1 MRRQLSILLFL
12 LLCLSSVCARNVR
25 IYGYVVDSDNRGIE
39 LANVYEIGSTPSLPA
54 REGENGTTTNKNGYY
69 ELMLM
74 EPSDTITLVFSMVG
88 YTTVYQRIVLEQGTS
103 TVRPGDRTSLD
114 DVLNVNVEMAT
125 SEEWLEEVE
134 VRGVKRQ
141 TTMMDH
147 IDATTS
153 RVMPDATGG
162 SIESLLITFAGVNQN
177 NELSSQYNVRG
188 GSFDENV
195 VYVNG
200 IEVHRP
206 LLIRSGQQEG
216 LSFVNPSMVENVEF
230 SAGGYGAQYG
240 DKMASVLDIRY
251 KQPERFEGSLSASLL
266 GASVYVGTTTTAN
279 AERPSNDYKT
289 TDAVRPSDDCP
300 TTALSDRAF
309 YPDKSGSRCPT
320 DIVSNVNQSFS
331 EAVGQQ
337 SGRTAKRSDSKAVGV
352 SFSQMHGIR
361 YKTSQYMLGSLATA
375 GNYQPNYFDYQTMLT
390 WEINRDKTADAERP
404 SNQSDSGAV
413 GQQSGRTAERSDSKA
428 VGAGRGSW
436 KTSFLGN
443 VSVNDYVFQPDSMS
457 ESWGGLDAKHLNIWY
472 DGQEKDRFVTAF
484 AALSTGGQ
492 VSREVSIGFDA
503 SGFYTNERET
513 YDITGEYVLSNK
525 SLDAENPDMGSGRP
539 GEMVDPS
546 GQTDVLGTGKYH
558 QHARNRLEAGVATLS
573 HHGEWKR
580 GQNSLTWGVSAQGEW
595 IRDHISEWEWRDSA
609 GYSLPN
615 NGQDMLLY
623 YAMQGDSSM
632 QSARVQGYVQNTHK
646 WNTDKGQ
653 VILTVGGRLQ
663 WWSWTNEVLP
673 SPRASLVYIP
683 GWKRDF
689 SFRLATG
696 LYYQA
701 PFYKELRDTLTGADG
716 VTRISLTRDLKAQR
730 SVHVVLG
737 GDYYFRAWGRPFK
750 FTAEAYYKYIDRMES
765 YTVDNVRVRYS
776 GKNDS
781 EGYAAGLDLKLY
793 GELVPGADS
802 WISFSVMSA
811 KQRLLDRPDLGW
823 IPSPQEQ
830 RYSFSMLFQDYVP
843 QFPQLKFHLKML
855 WSDGMPFAA
864 PRDYASMKTLRMS
877 DYRRIDIGATYA
889 FNAKTAKFMRAPS
902 AKHVAEWA
910 IQFEVFNLV
919 GWKNVNSYFWV
930 SDAYGQQWA
939 SPNYLTGRRYNLK
952 LTVDLK

>member
-1 MRRQLSILLFL
+1 MGALY
-12 LLCLSSVCARNVR
+12 ARNVR

-39 LANVYEIGSTPSLPA
+39 LANVVSIQDAGLRTQDKKLHSADSETSETNVISPSSFILDLSSQQ
-54 REGENGTTTNKNGYY
+54 EGTTTNRNGYY
-69 ELMLM
+69 ELVLM
-74 EPSDTITLVFSMVG
+74 EPSDTITLVYSMIG
-88 YTTVYQRIVLEQGTS
+88 YTTVYQRIVSPQE
-103 TVRPGDRTSLD
+103 
-114 DVLNVNVEMAT
+114 VLNVNVEMAT

-147 IDATTS
+147 IDAGAS

-251 KQPERFEGSLSASLL
+251 KRPERFEGSLSASLL
-266 GASVYVGTTTTAN
+266 GASVYVGMGDPLQLPLQRGR
-279 AERPSNDYKT
+279 EDELPSSIDTNLS
-289 TDAVRPSDDCP
+289 PS
-300 TTALSDRAF
+300 LRREGRG
-309 YPDKSGSRCPT
+309 GSR
-320 DIVSNVNQSFS
+320 
-331 EAVGQQ
+331 
-337 SGRTAKRSDSKAVGV
+337 V

-390 WEINRDKTADAERP
+390 WDINRDKRLRTQDKRLKSVNSDTSETNVISP
-404 SNQSDSGAV
+404 SSFILHPS
-413 GQQSGRTAERSDSKA
+413 SK
-428 VGAGRGSW
+428 SLW
-436 KTSFLGN
+436 SISFLGN

-472 DGQEKDRFVTAF
+472 DGHEKDRFVTAF

-492 VSREVSIGFDA
+492 VSPEVRIGFDA

-525 SLDAENPDMGSGRP
+525 SLDAENPDTGGSRP
-539 GEMVDPS
+539 GEMVDAS
-546 GQTDVLGTGKYH
+546 EQTDVLGTGKYH

-701 PFYKELRDTLTGADG
+701 PFYKELRDTLTDADG
-716 VTRISLTRDLKAQR
+716 VTRISLTRDLRAQR

-811 KQRLLDRPDLGW
+811 KQRLIDRPDLGW

>member
-1 MRRQLSILLFL
+1 
-12 LLCLSSVCARNVR
+12 
-25 IYGYVVDSDNRGIE
+25 
-39 LANVYEIGSTPSLPA
+39 
-54 REGENGTTTNKNGYY
+54 
-69 ELMLM
+69 
-74 EPSDTITLVFSMVG
+74 MVG
-88 YTTVYQRIVLEQGTS
+88 YTTVYQRIVLPQE
-103 TVRPGDRTSLD
+103 VM
-114 DVLNVNVEMAT
+114 NVNVEMAT

-147 IDATTS
+147 IDAGAS

-162 SIESLLITFAGVNQN
+162 AIESLLITFAGVNQN

-251 KQPERFEGSLSASLL
+251 KRPERFEGSLSASLL
-266 GASVYVGTTTTAN
+266 GASVYVGIGDPLQLPLQRGR
-279 AERPSNDYKT
+279 EDELPSSIDTNLS
-289 TDAVRPSDDCP
+289 PS
-300 TTALSDRAF
+300 LRREGRG
-309 YPDKSGSRCPT
+309 GSR
-320 DIVSNVNQSFS
+320 
-331 EAVGQQ
+331 
-337 SGRTAKRSDSKAVGV
+337 V

-390 WEINRDKTADAERP
+390 WDLTP
-404 SNQSDSGAV
+404 SNSPFLKGENKKSPFKGDLE
-413 GQQSGRTAERSDSKA
+413 GRNPWSI
-428 VGAGRGSW
+428 
-436 KTSFLGN
+436 SFLGN

-472 DGQEKDRFVTAF
+472 DGHEKDRFVTAF

-492 VSREVSIGFDA
+492 VSPEVRIGFDA

-525 SLDAENPDMGSGRP
+525 SLDAENPDTGGSRP
-539 GEMVDPS
+539 GEMVDAS

-558 QHARNRLEAGVATLS
+558 QHARNRLEAGVATLA

-701 PFYKELRDTLTGADG
+701 PFYKELRDTLTDSDG
-716 VTRISLTRDLKAQR
+716 VTRISLTRNLKAQR

-750 FTAEAYYKYIDRMES
+750 FTAEAYYKYIDHMES

-811 KQRLLDRPDLGW
+811 KQRLIDRPDLGW

>member
-1 MRRQLSILLFL
+1 MLIGNVPLGMRRRIWILVFILL
-12 LLCLSSVCARNVR
+12 LSMGALYARNVR

-39 LANVYEIGSTPSLPA
+39 LANVVSIQDAGLRTPDKRLNSADSETSETNIISPSSFIFDLSSQQ
-54 REGENGTTTNKNGYY
+54 EGTTTNRNGYY
-69 ELMLM
+69 ELVLM
-74 EPSDTITLVFSMVG
+74 EPSDTITLVYSMIG
-88 YTTVYQRIVLEQGTS
+88 YTTVYQRIVSPQE
-103 TVRPGDRTSLD
+103 
-114 DVLNVNVEMAT
+114 VLNVNVEMAT

-147 IDATTS
+147 IDAGAS

-251 KQPERFEGSLSASLL
+251 KRPERFEGSLSASLL
-266 GASVYVGTTTTAN
+266 GASVYVGMGTDKGARSKDKRLN
-279 AERPSNDYKT
+279 SSVDEGARIKDERLNSADSEISETNVISPSSFILH
-289 TDAVRPSDDCP
+289 PSSQESPSSCVLHP
-300 TTALSDRAF
+300 SSYR
-309 YPDKSGSRCPT
+309 
-320 DIVSNVNQSFS
+320 
-331 EAVGQQ
+331 
-337 SGRTAKRSDSKAVGV
+337 
-352 SFSQMHGIR
+352 FSQMHGIR

-390 WEINRDKTADAERP
+390 WELTP
-404 SNQSDSGAV
+404 SNSPLKGENKKSPFKGDLEGLE
-413 GQQSGRTAERSDSKA
+413 GQG
-428 VGAGRGSW
+428 GSW
-436 KTSFLGN
+436 STSFLGN

-472 DGQEKDRFVTAF
+472 DGHEKDRFVTAF

-492 VSREVSIGFDA
+492 VSPEVSIGFDA

-525 SLDAENPDMGSGRP
+525 SLDAENPDTGGSRP
-539 GEMVDPS
+539 GEMVDAS
-546 GQTDVLGTGKYH
+546 EQTDVLGTGKYH

-632 QSARVQGYVQNTHK
+632 QSARLQGYVQNTHK

-701 PFYKELRDTLTGADG
+701 PFYKELRDTLTDADG
-716 VTRISLTRDLKAQR
+716 VTRISLTRDLRAQR

-811 KQRLLDRPDLGW
+811 KQRLIDRPDLGW

>member
-1 MRRQLSILLFL
+1 
-12 LLCLSSVCARNVR
+12 
-25 IYGYVVDSDNRGIE
+25 
-39 LANVYEIGSTPSLPA
+39 
-54 REGENGTTTNKNGYY
+54 
-69 ELMLM
+69 
-74 EPSDTITLVFSMVG
+74 
-88 YTTVYQRIVLEQGTS
+88 
-103 TVRPGDRTSLD
+103 
-114 DVLNVNVEMAT
+114 
-125 SEEWLEEVE
+125 
-134 VRGVKRQ
+134 
-141 TTMMDH
+141 
-147 IDATTS
+147 
-153 RVMPDATGG
+153 
-162 SIESLLITFAGVNQN
+162 
-177 NELSSQYNVRG
+177 
-188 GSFDENV
+188 
-195 VYVNG
+195 
-200 IEVHRP
+200 
-206 LLIRSGQQEG
+206 
-216 LSFVNPSMVENVEF
+216 
-230 SAGGYGAQYG
+230 
-240 DKMASVLDIRY
+240 
-251 KQPERFEGSLSASLL
+251 
-266 GASVYVGTTTTAN
+266 
-279 AERPSNDYKT
+279 
-289 TDAVRPSDDCP
+289 
-300 TTALSDRAF
+300 
-309 YPDKSGSRCPT
+309 
-320 DIVSNVNQSFS
+320 
-331 EAVGQQ
+331 
-337 SGRTAKRSDSKAVGV
+337 
-352 SFSQMHGIR
+352 MHGIR
-361 YKTSQYMLGSLATA
+361 YKTSQYMLGSLSTA

-390 WEINRDKTADAERP
+390 WEINRDKRLRIKDKRQNSA
-404 SNQSDSGAV
+404 
-413 GQQSGRTAERSDSKA
+413 DSKNSETN
-428 VGAGRGSW
+428 VISPSSFILDPSSKSLW
-436 KTSFLGN
+436 SISFLGN

-472 DGQEKDRFVTAF
+472 DGHEKDRFVTAF

-492 VSREVSIGFDA
+492 VSPEVRIGFDA

-525 SLDAENPDMGSGRP
+525 SLDAENPDMGGSRP
-539 GEMVDPS
+539 GEMVDAS
-546 GQTDVLGTGKYH
+546 EQTDVLGTGKYH

-683 GWKRDF
+683 GWKREF

-701 PFYKELRDTLTGADG
+701 PFYKELRDTLTDSDG
-716 VTRISLTRDLKAQR
+716 VTRISLTRDLRAQR

>member
-1 MRRQLSILLFL
+1 MLIGNVPLAMRRRIWILVFILL
-12 LLCLSSVCARNVR
+12 LSMGALYARNVR

-39 LANVYEIGSTPSLPA
+39 LANVVSIQDAGLKTQDKRLNSADSETSETNVISPSSFIFDLSSQQ
-54 REGENGTTTNKNGYY
+54 EGTTTNRNGYY
-69 ELMLM
+69 ELVLM
-74 EPSDTITLVFSMVG
+74 EPSDTITLVYSMIG
-88 YTTVYQRIVLEQGTS
+88 YTTVYQRIVSPQE
-103 TVRPGDRTSLD
+103 
-114 DVLNVNVEMAT
+114 VLNVNVEMAT

-147 IDATTS
+147 IDAGAS

-251 KQPERFEGSLSASLL
+251 KRPERFEGSLSASLL
-266 GASVYVGTTTTAN
+266 GASVYVGMATDKGARSKDKRLNSADSENSQTKVIS
-279 AERPSNDYKT
+279 PSSC
-289 TDAVRPSDDCP
+289 VLHPS
-300 TTALSDRAF
+300 SYR
-309 YPDKSGSRCPT
+309 
-320 DIVSNVNQSFS
+320 
-331 EAVGQQ
+331 
-337 SGRTAKRSDSKAVGV
+337 
-352 SFSQMHGIR
+352 FSQMHGIR

-390 WEINRDKTADAERP
+390 WQRP
-404 SNQSDSGAV
+404 PSL
-413 GQQSGRTAERSDSKA
+413 GRE
-428 VGAGRGSW
+428 GRGGSW
-436 KTSFLGN
+436 TTSFLGN

-472 DGQEKDRFVTAF
+472 DGHEKDRFVTAF

-492 VSREVSIGFDA
+492 VSPEVSIGFDV

-525 SLDAENPDMGSGRP
+525 SLDAENPDTGGSRP
-539 GEMVDPS
+539 GEMVDAS
-546 GQTDVLGTGKYH
+546 EQTDVLGTGKYH

-609 GYSLPN
+609 GYSLPD

-701 PFYKELRDTLTGADG
+701 PFYKELRDTLTDSDG
-716 VTRISLTRDLKAQR
+716 VTRISLTRDLRAQR

-811 KQRLLDRPDLGW
+811 KQRLIDRPDFGW

-889 FNAKTAKFMRAPS
+889 FNAKIAKFMRAPS